1 MNQEKEGY
9 AYRLETRKV
18 YEPDFPYKN
27 QSFSNSMQ
35 VHSFAESL
43 QDADIE
49 KFLIL
54 HTDGQNALICIQ
66 WYTGKPNSCIAPTRE
81 IIKHALLC
89 SATGMIIVHNHP
101 SSVKEFS
108 QADRKVTKDI
118 LEACKLLEIKLLDHI
133 LVCGKEYLS
142 MSDTGSM
149 PL

>member
-1 MNQEKEGY
+1 MVEEKTVY

-27 QSFSNSMQ
+27 QSFSNSVQ

-49 KFLIL
+49 KFLVL

-66 WYTGKPNSCIAPTRE
+66 WYSGKPNSCDVPVRE

-89 SATGMIIVHNHP
+89 SATGIILVHNHP
-101 SSVKEFS
+101 SQIEKFS
-108 QADRKVTKDI
+108 DADIKTTRLIKD
-118 LEACKLLEIKLLDHI
+118 AAKLLEIQVLDHI
-133 LVCGKEYLS
+133 LICGEKYLS
-142 MSDTGSM
+142 MSDQGIM
-149 PL
+149 N